1 MAIYTYTVVLTVSP
15 AGGQGP
21 VPEAVEAE
29 KVADFVKRVSN
40 LGDEFGIGKSTVEV
54 TLET

>member
-1 MAIYTYTVVLTVSP
+1 MATYNFAVVLTVSP

-29 KVADFVKRVSN
+29 VVARFVKKVEN
-40 LGDEFGIGKSTVEV
+40 LGEEFVIGKSTVEA